1 MKQLKKVVKQ
11 ENISENDQGQN
22 VSSSSVEYCVE
33 TSFFYTSDK
42 FINSLD
48 NDSIMHTIQSKYEN
62 VHVDNTDSIIRK
74 NIVLFLNDE
83 SFVEYI
89 LQHYNITILDL
100 FKLLYQQFSSL
111 FKGPYLKKIRKT
123 ISNKRYAKLRRTS

>member
-1 MKQLKKVVKQ
+1 MKQIKKDVKQ
-11 ENISENDQGQN
+11 EDISENSQNQN
-22 VSSSSVEYCVE
+22 VSSSSLEYNVE
-33 TSFFYTSDK
+33 TRFFYTSDK

-48 NDSIMHTIQSKYEN
+48 NDSIMRTIQSKYEN

-74 NIVLFLNDE
+74 NIVFFLNDE

-123 ISNKRYAKLRRTS
+123 ISNKQYAKLK